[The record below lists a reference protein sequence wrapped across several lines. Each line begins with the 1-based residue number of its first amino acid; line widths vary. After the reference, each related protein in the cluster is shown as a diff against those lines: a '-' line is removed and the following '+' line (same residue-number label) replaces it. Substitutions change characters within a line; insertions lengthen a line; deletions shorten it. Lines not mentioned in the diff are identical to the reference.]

1 MRINKWIRSSF
12 TFKHILTI
20 AFAIVSIVLAMFLF
34 SDTIES
40 TRCYQSFLDSRQYNY
55 SVVIDKNLSKDCYA
69 YYDKTILF
77 SKSKNLDQMINATTL
92 MLTEND
98 HTNNDFL
105 AGIETDLKENEVL
118 ISANI
123 AKKSKISKGTVLYS
137 QNIVT
142 TKIDLYVVKDVIT
155 DIYGLS
161 ENETSKEKGL
171 IIIGKNE
178 VYLSNIKTDYIY
190 FYYTDYSLIDIERAN
205 ICGELT
211 NINELKI
218 KIMKVN
224 ILYSLITIILITII
238 CIISFAIL
246 SFLNLAIYKKKK
258 EYGVLNLYTRI
269 LIDYI
274 IYYFI
279 MIISSYLFYFLI
291 CQTSRISIENIIY
304 LFVLA
309 SIICFCFICTMK
321 KRLKGA

>member
-34 SDTIES
+34 SDAIES

-123 AKKSKISKGTVLYS
+123 AKKSKINKGIVLYS

-142 TKIDLYVVKDVIT
+142 TKIDL
-155 DIYGLS
+155 
-161 ENETSKEKGL
+161 
-171 IIIGKNE
+171 
-178 VYLSNIKTDYIY
+178 
-190 FYYTDYSLIDIERAN
+190 
-205 ICGELT
+205 C
-211 NINELKI
+211 
-218 KIMKVN
+218 
-224 ILYSLITIILITII
+224 
-238 CIISFAIL
+238 C
-246 SFLNLAIYKKKK
+246 
-258 EYGVLNLYTRI
+258 
-269 LIDYI
+269 
-274 IYYFI
+274 
-279 MIISSYLFYFLI
+279 
-291 CQTSRISIENIIY
+291 
-304 LFVLA
+304 
-309 SIICFCFICTMK
+309 
-321 KRLKGA
+321 